1 MIEVGLPVLTLA
13 TFQQPV
19 HAGAFQDGQN
29 EAEQDFLRSNG
40 QDEDSGCNSENGVDY
55 CTA

>member
-13 TFQQPV
+13 TFQQPI

-29 EAEQDFLRSNG
+29 EAEQDFLRAFVQVAFLSKP
-40 QDEDSGCNSENGVDY
+40 GVQI
-55 CTA
+55 